1 LVLQTLAWFANLAVV
16 VGSVLGY
23 RRLGVTSPQALGRFA
38 LAFLGTTA
46 FLVAA
51 TVLLAPAYLSHL
63 AGVLHPHWPWTRA

>member
-63 AGVLHPHWPWTRA
+63 AGVLHPHWPWTRS